1 MKLAYRMLIMFV
13 ILIIVQLISKQINIW
28 EISSEYQQLDL
39 MSPIVGA
46 CVITFFQRE
55 RKTSKS

>member
-28 EISSEYQQLDL
+28 EISSEYQKLDL